1 MTRTNSIIK
10 KALCLLLSFLL
21 AFSFCSSD
29 SLSVKSFAYADE
41 NIETVAEVNENETVL
56 EETKN
61 SQNLDNN
68 KTEEKVNEKDV
79 SDGNIVVAIISTII
93 VFVVT
98 MFMLMFVKNIAEEKQ
113 KNKN

>member
-1 MTRTNSIIK
+1 MTVTNSIIK

-29 SLSVKSFAYADE
+29 SFSVKSFAYADE
-41 NIETVAEVNENETVL
+41 NVETDAEGNENETVL
-56 EETKN
+56 EKTKN

-68 KTEEKVNEKDV
+68 KTEEKDA
-79 SDGNIVVAIISTII
+79 SDGNIVVAIITTII

>member
-29 SLSVKSFAYADE
+29 SFLVKSYADE
-41 NIETVAEVNENETVL
+41 SIETVAEDNKNETVL
-56 EETKN
+56 EETKS

-68 KTEEKVNEKDV
+68 KTEEKANEKDV

-93 VFVVT
+93 VFIVT
-98 MFMLMFVKNIAEEKQ
+98 MFMLLFVKDIAEKNQ
-113 KNKN
+113 KNKS